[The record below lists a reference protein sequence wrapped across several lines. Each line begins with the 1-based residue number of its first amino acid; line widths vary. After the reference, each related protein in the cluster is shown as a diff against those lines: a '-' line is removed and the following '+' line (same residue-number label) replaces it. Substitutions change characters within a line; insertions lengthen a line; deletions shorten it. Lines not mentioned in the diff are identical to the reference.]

1 MLVELVQCKL
11 VNLLEDLCD
20 ASGRSKSEL
29 VGVMLVCCGAFV
41 VGRRAW

>member
-20 ASGRSKSEL
+20 ASGSVKFYMQQREPFSWRMAKTLDEI
-29 VGVMLVCCGAFV
+29 
-41 VGRRAW
+41 

>member
-20 ASGRSKSEL
+20 ASGRSKGEL
-29 VGVMLVCCGAFV
+29 VGVMISLLWSLWC
-41 VGRRAW
+41 R